1 MKKVMAVYDTDPFY
15 AERFADF
22 INRREKIPMAVMAFT
37 SMERLKKYGE
47 THDIEILLVSSQA
60 DKKAVEDIKA
70 AQVVV
75 LSDGSPESGEEDY
88 PAVYKYQSSDKI
100 IREVMACYG
109 EEAALGDPYPLM
121 GTAKIL
127 CVYSPVNRCQKTS
140 FALTLGQI
148 LAEEDRTL
156 YINLEDFSGM
166 SALMNEM
173 FTGSISDLLYYYR
186 QGQCSWA
193 RLSSMIYTWGDLDYI
208 PPARYPE
215 DLSQTE
221 GTYLAGFLSD
231 LAKTSVYRMIVVDAG
246 QSGKTAVD
254 IMEVCDVVYMPV
266 PEDFISQAKIGELEK
281 YLEVSGRGY
290 LAGKIRKLRL
300 PARQRVSRET
310 TFIKGLAWSELGDYV
325 RSILKGGG
333 YDGSDS

>member
-1 MKKVMAVYDTDPFY
+1 
-15 AERFADF
+15 
-22 INRREKIPMAVMAFT
+22 
-37 SMERLKKYGE
+37 
-47 THDIEILLVSSQA
+47 
-60 DKKAVEDIKA
+60 
-70 AQVVV
+70 
-75 LSDGSPESGEEDY
+75 
-88 PAVYKYQSSDKI
+88 
-100 IREVMACYG
+100 MACYG

-221 GTYLAGFLSD
+221 GGYLAGFLSD

-246 QSGKTAVD
+246 QSGKR
-254 IMEVCDVVYMPV
+254 P
-266 PEDFISQAKIGELEK
+266 
-281 YLEVSGRGY
+281 
-290 LAGKIRKLRL
+290 
-300 PARQRVSRET
+300 
-310 TFIKGLAWSELGDYV
+310 
-325 RSILKGGG
+325 
-333 YDGSDS
+333 